1 MFKCMFSIMH
11 LNRFLTVKALSTR
24 KMPSP
29 LIPYSSK
36 VLVSLPRSTEICISL
51 VTEAVYWASPPG
63 ALSAAGSLLVMV
75 CVAAMALHDTI
86 LAKIKSIGKTDS
98 NQ

>member
-1 MFKCMFSIMH
+1 MTAKSSNI
-11 LNRFLTVKALSTR
+11 L
-24 KMPSP
+24 PSP
-29 LIPYSSK
+29 
-36 VLVSLPRSTEICISL
+36 PRSTEICISL

-86 LAKIKSIGKTDS
+86 IAKIKSIGKTNS

>member
-1 MFKCMFSIMH
+1 M
-11 LNRFLTVKALSTR
+11 
-24 KMPSP
+24 
-29 LIPYSSK
+29 
-36 VLVSLPRSTEICISL
+36 
-51 VTEAVYWASPPG
+51 TEAVYWASPPG

-86 LAKIKSIGKTDS
+86 LAKIKSIGKTNG